1 MEDQKKLM
9 EKNEAVRQTYKVVA
23 FRISQLFFCIMDLGG
38 VEPMYQYSLRWFKE
52 IARLAMLTA

>member
-1 MEDQKKLM
+1 M